1 MDIIVKDLG
10 SVEEKSAAQKEE
22 EVLNK
27 VTEGNEADVKQETTV
42 DSVVDSTPPE
52 QSSEEAPA
60 ETLEEN
66 IKTPVPELNEEQVL
80 DFIKNRYDKEV
91 SSVEDLLA
99 KKEANI
105 EMPEDVSAYLEYRK
119 KTGRG
124 FEDYVKLNR
133 NFKEMDETQLL
144 REYYSATEEDL
155 DAEDIQ
161 YMMEDF
167 SYDSELD
174 EENVVKK
181 KKLAFKKEIG
191 KARKFFEQQKEMYK
205 EPLESSTV
213 SVSNEQKEQL
223 EAYDQYVKDAQTYEE
238 EAKRK
243 REWFLK
249 KTDEVFN
256 TEFKGFDFKVGED
269 KVLTFLPSKDVA
281 EIKNGNLDI
290 NFLTKDFMDE
300 KTGLMKNTSGYHRAI
315 SVARNPERF
324 AKFFYEQGK
333 SDATEDVTKKIKNV
347 NMSTRNTPQVVQKD
361 GMQIKALNP
370 SEGRG
375 LKIRSNKSK

>member
-27 VTEGNEADVKQETTV
+27 VSEVNEADETKEPTV
-42 DSVVDSTPPE
+42 DSVVDSTPTE
-52 QSSEEAPA
+52 QSSEEAPVD
-60 ETLEEN
+60 TLKEN

-80 DFIKNRYDKEV
+80 DFIKNRYDKDV

-99 KKEANI
+99 KKEANM

-167 SYDSELD
+167 SYDNELD

-191 KARKFFEQQKEMYK
+191 KARKFFEQQ
-205 EPLESSTV
+205 
-213 SVSNEQKEQL
+213 
-223 EAYDQYVKDAQTYEE
+223 
-238 EAKRK
+238 
-243 REWFLK
+243 
-249 KTDEVFN
+249 
-256 TEFKGFDFKVGED
+256 
-269 KVLTFLPSKDVA
+269 
-281 EIKNGNLDI
+281 
-290 NFLTKDFMDE
+290 
-300 KTGLMKNTSGYHRAI
+300 I
-315 SVARNPERF
+315 S
-324 AKFFYEQGK
+324 
-333 SDATEDVTKKIKNV
+333 
-347 NMSTRNTPQVVQKD
+347 
-361 GMQIKALNP
+361 
-370 SEGRG
+370 
-375 LKIRSNKSK
+375 

>member
-27 VTEGNEADVKQETTV
+27 VTEGNEADVKQEPTV

-375 LKIRSNKSK
+375 LKIRSNKK

>member
-27 VTEGNEADVKQETTV
+27 VSEVNEADETKEPTV
-42 DSVVDSTPPE
+42 DSVVDSTPTE
-52 QSSEEAPA
+52 QSSEEAPVD
-60 ETLEEN
+60 TLKEN

-80 DFIKNRYDKEV
+80 DFIKNRYDKDV

-99 KKEANI
+99 KKEANM

-167 SYDSELD
+167 SYDNEID

-213 SVSNEQKEQL
+213 SFSNEQKEQL

-281 EIKNGNLDI
+281 EIKNGNLDV
-290 NFLTKDFMDE
+290 NFLYKDFMDE
-300 KTGLMKNTSGYHRAI
+300 KTGLIKNTSGYHRAI

-333 SDATEDVTKKIKNV
+333 SDATEDVAKKIKNV
-347 NMSTRNTPQVVQKD
+347 NMSSRNTPQVVQKD
-361 GMQIKALNP
+361 GMQIKALNQ

-375 LKIRSNKSK
+375 LKIRSNKK